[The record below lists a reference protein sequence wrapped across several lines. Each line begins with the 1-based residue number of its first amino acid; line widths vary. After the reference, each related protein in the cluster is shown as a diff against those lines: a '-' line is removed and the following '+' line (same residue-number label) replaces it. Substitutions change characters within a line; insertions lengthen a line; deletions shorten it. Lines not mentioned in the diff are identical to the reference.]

1 MKRAAKFLGTQ
12 ADLVASLHTLRLV
25 VKEVGFNYI
34 AGLQSEV
41 AHLEQT
47 VRLLRESDAP
57 DRIILNQ
64 LTTMLKW
71 INTLEVKPQKGRRR
85 DLKELD
91 RLIHKLSG
99 QAENW

>member
-1 MKRAAKFLGTQ
+1 MSRPSQFTRTQ
-12 ADLVASLHTLRLV
+12 TDLVASLHALRLV
-25 VKEVGFNYI
+25 TKEVGLNYI

-47 VRLLRESDAP
+47 VRQLREGDTP
-57 DRIILNQ
+57 DRKTLNQ
-64 LTTMLKW
+64 LAMMLKW

-91 RLIHKLSG
+91 RLIRKLTG
-99 QAENW
+99 LAENW

>member
-1 MKRAAKFLGTQ
+1 MKHAAKFMRTQDDLG
-12 ADLVASLHTLRLV
+12 ASLHTLRLI

-34 AGLQSEV
+34 AGLQAEI
-41 AHLEQT
+41 AHLEEA
-47 VRLLRESDAP
+47 VRLLRDGDTQ
-57 DRIILNQ
+57 DRKTLNQ

-91 RLIHKLSG
+91 RLVRKLAN

>member
-57 DRIILNQ
+57 DRKILNQ

>member
-1 MKRAAKFLGTQ
+1 MKRSAKFMCTQ
-12 ADLVASLHTLRLV
+12 DDLVASLHTLRLV
-25 VKEVGFNYI
+25 VKEVGLNYI
-34 AGLQSEV
+34 AGLQAEV
-41 AHLEQT
+41 AHLEQA
-47 VRLLRESDAP
+47 VRLLREGDIP
-57 DRIILNQ
+57 DRQTLHQ

-91 RLIHKLSG
+91 RLIRKLTD

>member
-1 MKRAAKFLGTQ
+1 MKHAAKFMRTQ
-12 ADLVASLHTLRLV
+12 DDLVASLHTLRLI

-34 AGLQSEV
+34 ASLQAEV
-41 AHLEQT
+41 AHLEEA
-47 VRLLRESDAP
+47 VRPLRDGDTQ
-57 DRIILNQ
+57 DRKTLNQ

-91 RLIHKLSG
+91 RLIRKLAN

>member
-1 MKRAAKFLGTQ
+1 MKRSAKFMCTQ
-12 ADLVASLHTLRLV
+12 DDLVASLHTLRLV
-25 VKEVGFNYI
+25 VKEVGLNYI
-34 AGLQSEV
+34 AGLQAEV

-47 VRLLRESDAP
+47 VRLLREGDSP
-57 DRIILNQ
+57 DRQTLHQ

-91 RLIHKLSG
+91 RLIRKLTGLS
-99 QAENW
+99 ENW

>member
-1 MKRAAKFLGTQ
+1 MKRSAKFMCTQ
-12 ADLVASLHTLRLV
+12 DDLVASLHTLRLI
-25 VKEVGFNYI
+25 VKEVGLNYI

-47 VRLLRESDAP
+47 VRLLREGDAP
-57 DRIILNQ
+57 DRQTLNQ

-91 RLIHKLSG
+91 RLIRKLSG

>member
-1 MKRAAKFLGTQ
+1 MKRSAKFMCTQ
-12 ADLVASLHTLRLV
+12 DDLVASLHTLRLV
-25 VKEVGFNYI
+25 VKEVGLNYI
-34 AGLQSEV
+34 AGLQAEV

-47 VRLLRESDAP
+47 VRLLREGDRP
-57 DRIILNQ
+57 DRQTLHQ

-91 RLIHKLSG
+91 RLIRKLTD